1 MDISVLREQHDA
13 LAANAQALL
22 DQVSEA
28 ASPRPVAALR
38 WKLARA
44 LIAHLALEDGYLYPD
59 MLNGQNMEARMVARD
74 FQGEMGD
81 LAGRFTDY
89 MARWSDDRIAG
100 EWPRFC
106 TETREVMAMLAERI
120 ARENERLYP
129 LAPVRW
135 QEDVRKAG

>member
-13 LAANAQALL
+13 LAANANALL
-22 DQVSEA
+22 DQVSKA
-28 ASPRPVAALR
+28 DFPRPVAALR

-44 LIAHLALEDGYLYPD
+44 LIVHLALEDGFLYPD
-59 MLNGQNMEARMVARD
+59 MLNGQDMEACNIARD

-81 LAGRFTDY
+81 LAGCFTDY

-106 TETREVMAMLAERI
+106 EETREVMGMLVERI
-120 ARENERLYP
+120 TRENERLYP

-135 QEDVRKAG
+135 QGDVRKTG